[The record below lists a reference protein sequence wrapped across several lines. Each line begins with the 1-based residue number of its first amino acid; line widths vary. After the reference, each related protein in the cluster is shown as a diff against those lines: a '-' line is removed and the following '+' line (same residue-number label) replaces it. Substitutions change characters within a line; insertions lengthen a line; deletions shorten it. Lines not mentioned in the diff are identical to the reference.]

1 MGTFLGHGSTDVVL
15 STLDVDPSLSKQ
27 SIAVDCNA
35 DTANASKFTWIFIAD
50 AGTLGEVAAEVNGRG
65 VADYTDSWQFDNN
78 SGSNFPL
85 NTGTATPLYKAYRS
99 IQPGAFDSDITL
111 NIEILH

>member
-1 MGTFLGHGSTDVVL
+1 M
-15 STLDVDPSLSKQ
+15 Q
-27 SIAVDCNA
+27 CNA
-35 DTANASKFTWIFIAD
+35 NTANASKFTWIFIAG

-78 SGSNFPL
+78 SGIGFPL
-85 NTGTATPLYKAYRS
+85 SKGTATPVCKAYRS
-99 IQPGAFDSDITL
+99 NQPGAFDSDITL